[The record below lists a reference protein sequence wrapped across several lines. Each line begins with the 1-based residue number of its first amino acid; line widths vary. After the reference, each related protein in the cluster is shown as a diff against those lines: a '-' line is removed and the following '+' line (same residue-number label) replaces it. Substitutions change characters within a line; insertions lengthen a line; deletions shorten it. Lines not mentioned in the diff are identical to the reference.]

1 MKFPLKVQSTFFLP
15 HYIHSFLFF
24 MIFECVPYFWTPH
37 RYSVHLNFL
46 SHIISQ
52 YISFY
57 CYRTHTWRSKAH
69 SHRQRN
75 CSYIMLIQVSFFRN
89 VAPSDA
95 TTVIIP
101 ILIIEQS
108 SIRTI
113 RSKSLNN
120 CLETLESKS
129 PYHAIDFY

>member
-15 HYIHSFLFF
+15 HYIHTFFIFHDIVHLNFL
-24 MIFECVPYFWTPH
+24 
-37 RYSVHLNFL
+37 HLNFL